1 LQYPNYKKT
10 IFFAV
15 FLSVS
20 FGLSLFYNAPYIF
33 IVSPFL
39 VAFFFAVFYT
49 EQTFLS
55 LAFLA
60 PLSINIEDYTDQ
72 LGLYLPTEPILFG
85 LFLLLAATQLRA
97 PFLSKEIW
105 THPIIYTWVII
116 LIWTFITTI
125 TSSNPIISAKFLLSK
140 CWFVIPLLFFGTH
153 FFQNEKNIPRFF
165 WLLIL
170 GVSITILYTLINH
183 AGYSFGEK
191 ESHWV
196 MSPFFKDHT
205 IYGAIVALTL
215 PISIALLLLS
225 KGKPLVQLLLF
236 FISFIILL
244 GLYFSYTRAAW
255 LSVFFALLIAFIVH
269 IKLKKQFVLAAA
281 FLFLAYLTYNYDTI
295 QLALSRNKQEH
306 TTEDFGE
313 RLQSAGNVTTDASN
327 LERINRWSCAV
338 DMVKERPVFGYGPGT
353 YSFEYARFQNP
364 ENLTIISTNFGN
376 LGNAHSEYL
385 SALSETGVPGLLFFL
400 AFVIFVFYKAIT
412 LYYNTPIIEP
422 KKRIFIMA
430 IIVSL
435 STYFIHAFLNNFLDT
450 DKASI
455 PVFCLC
461 AIIVS
466 LDIKRNLSANPKVRI

>member
-1 LQYPNYKKT
+1 MQHPNYKKT
-10 IFFAV
+10 IIFAV
-15 FLSVS
+15 FLSAF
-20 FGLSLFYNAPYIF
+20 FGLSLYYNSPYIF

-39 VAFFFAVFYT
+39 AAFYFAIFYT

-85 LFLLLAATQLRA
+85 LLLLLIATQLRS

-116 LIWTFITTI
+116 LIWTFITTV
-125 TSSNPIISAKFLLSK
+125 TSSNPIISAKFLLAK
-140 CWFVIPLLFFGTH
+140 CWFVVPLLFFGTY
-153 FFQNEKNIPRFF
+153 FFQNEKNIARFF

-170 GVSITILYTLINH
+170 GVSITILYTIINH
-183 AGYSFGEK
+183 AGYNFGEK

-255 LSVFFALLIAFIVH
+255 LSVFFA
-269 IKLKKQFVLAAA
+269 
-281 FLFLAYLTYNYDTI
+281 
-295 QLALSRNKQEH
+295 
-306 TTEDFGE
+306 
-313 RLQSAGNVTTDASN
+313 
-327 LERINRWSCAV
+327 SCAIE
-338 DMVKERPVFGYGPGT
+338 MVKERPVFGYGPGT

-400 AFVIFVFYKAIT
+400 AFVIFVFYKAIK
-412 LYYNTPIIEP
+412 LYYDTPINELT
-422 KKRIFIMA
+422 KRIFIMA
-430 IIVSL
+430 IIISL

-466 LDIKRNLSANPKVRI
+466 LDLKRKSGANP